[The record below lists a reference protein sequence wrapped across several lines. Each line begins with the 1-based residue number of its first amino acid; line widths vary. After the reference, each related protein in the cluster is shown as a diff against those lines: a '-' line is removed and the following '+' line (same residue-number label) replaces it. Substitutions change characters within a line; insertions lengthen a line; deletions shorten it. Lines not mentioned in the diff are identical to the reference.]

1 MGKSKPEGP
10 IVHSWI
16 EFGYHFQIEKLLEPK
31 LVGAGLRYYRLWDNG
46 SPSTGGQWHYDFEGA
61 MERAEYLLHCTYEGR
76 IRYLEQRVQVLEGRC
91 FEMRN
96 IKGIDKPYYEE
107 KKCQQ

>member
-1 MGKSKPEGP
+1 MGKAKPEGA

-16 EFGYHFQIEKLLEPK
+16 EFGYHFQIEELLEPK
-31 LVGAGLRYYRLWDNG
+31 LVGAGLRYYRLWHNG
-46 SPSTGGQWHYDFEGA
+46 YPSSGGQWHYDFEGA
-61 MERAEYLLHCTYEGR
+61 MERAGYILQGSYVDR
-76 IRYLEQRVQVLEGRC
+76 ISYLEQRVQVLEGRV

-107 KKCQQ
+107 K